1 MIEWDR
7 VNELRSEI
15 GDDDFADVVELF
27 LQEADDAI
35 LRISKIGGAAVLE
48 ADLHFLKGAAL
59 NLGFREFAGL
69 CQEGE
74 RLAAVGDCSADLA
87 AVKASYQ
94 RSKAALLAGQAKAS
108 AA

>member
-7 VNELRSEI
+7 VNDLRAEI
-15 GDDDFADVVELF
+15 GEDDFAEVVDLF
-27 LQEADDAI
+27 MQEADEVIA
-35 LRISKIGGAAVLE
+35 RITNTAGAAVLE

-59 NLGFREFAGL
+59 NLGFREFADL
-69 CQEGE
+69 CQDGE
-74 RLAAVGDCSADLA
+74 RRAASGDCSADLA

-94 RSKAALLAGQAKAS
+94 RSKAALIAGQAR